1 MLLITN
7 DIKKKT
13 RSSEVSYGRLVI
25 LLFHLTADHLSP
37 DDCQITNHSA
47 SYRST
52 RILSSRFMYKI
63 VKKKDIQQFLF
74 IKILN
79 KEIYIQTSTCL

>member
-7 DIKKKT
+7 DIKKNP

-52 RILSSRFMYKI
+52 RILTSRFMYKI
-63 VKKKDIQQFLF
+63 VKKDIQQFLF